1 MKILILISCDFVCFL
16 LYNHHATIRAQYR
29 GSLPHCHVVLSY
41 YLLPRTVQNK
51 IDTFWQ
57 YWPQML
63 LQICDIIM
71 EFLTSTSLGRIC
83 LGAGL
88 VMKFGAFSEPD
99 VSLDDDDEEKREIF
113 IGGLPQDVS
122 QDDIHEYFGKFGD
135 IENVRLKMHSM
146 TGRSRG
152 FAFLLYKSKESIN
165 NALEY
170 KDHKLKVIK

>member
-1 MKILILISCDFVCFL
+1 
-16 LYNHHATIRAQYR
+16 
-29 GSLPHCHVVLSY
+29 
-41 YLLPRTVQNK
+41 
-51 IDTFWQ
+51 
-57 YWPQML
+57 
-63 LQICDIIM
+63 M
-71 EFLTSTSLGRIC
+71 EFLTSLRRIC
-83 LGAGL
+83 VGAGL
-88 VMKFGAFSEPD
+88 VVEY
-99 VSLDDDDEEKREIF
+99 EEKREIF

>member
-1 MKILILISCDFVCFL
+1 MEEL
-16 LYNHHATIRAQYR
+16 L
-29 GSLPHCHVVLSY
+29 
-41 YLLPRTVQNK
+41 
-51 IDTFWQ
+51 
-57 YWPQML
+57 
-63 LQICDIIM
+63 
-71 EFLTSTSLGRIC
+71 TSLGRIC
-83 LGAGL
+83 VGAGL

-99 VSLDDDDEEKREIF
+99 DDDVEKQEIF
-113 IGGLPQDVS
+113 IGGLPQDVG
-122 QDDIHEYFGKFGD
+122 QDDIHKYFGKFGD